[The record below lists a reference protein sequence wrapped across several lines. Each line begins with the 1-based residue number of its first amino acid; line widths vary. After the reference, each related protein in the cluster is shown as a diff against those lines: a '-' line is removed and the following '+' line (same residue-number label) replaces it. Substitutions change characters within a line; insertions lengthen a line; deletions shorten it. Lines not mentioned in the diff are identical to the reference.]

1 MVAGAVGALFQRV
14 SAVGVWAGLVY
25 LVEEDIFVAADFFAF
40 HRAVQGGAVAGLG
53 PTVDAEHWALVHSV
67 MAHNLDVRSRHPQC
81 LCATSWLPL
90 GSCFVCTS
98 RS

>member
-1 MVAGAVGALFQRV
+1 MV
-14 SAVGVWAGLVY
+14 VWAGLVY
-25 LVEEDIFVAADFFAF
+25 LVEEDIFVGADFFAF

-67 MAHNLDVRSRHPQC
+67 MAHNLDVRSRHLNASAQPAGC
-81 LCATSWLPL
+81 LSALALCA
-90 GSCFVCTS
+90 S